1 MKQHKENGTIKKIFP
16 SGSNSEVTKNLNN
29 KEFTQAEHHITGK
42 TVLKAMN
49 YLEDELIEDA
59 GKTCNHPFL
68 CQTSHLKQPEQ
79 NSSHT
84 QISEPASVPSL
95 KSHFTKA
102 GLKWCAVAAAL
113 VLFLGGGV
121 AVAAKYGIFRTEP
134 GWESGYE
141 VSITSRRVTEDEFSE
156 EVLAVKQELL
166 EDIAASKDREGQPF
180 GWIRDF
186 DSVEAA
192 AAFIGHPQLKT
203 PKTPGE
209 LLQTGV
215 VVLGNDK
222 AELLYVEFFA
232 RSTLEGFHYPI
243 DMTESAVIY
252 TTTMFPETGSGIKED
267 GLTYKDEA
275 YLTKN
280 GKEAMIVMPTEYW
293 GNSGMEGYLVD
304 DSVVYTLWLN
314 CGKEDHDRAMQI
326 MKEWLDQF

>member
-1 MKQHKENGTIKKIFP
+1 MKQNTEPNYPK
-16 SGSNSEVTKNLNN
+16 KNLTTGNYS
-29 KEFTQAEHHITGK
+29 KSRLTAENCPKLTNQKLENPLTGK
-42 TVLKAMN
+42 DLLTAIN
-49 YLEDELIEDA
+49 YLEEGLVEYA
-59 GKTCNHPFL
+59 GQDYHPF
-68 CQTSHLKQPEQ
+68 
-79 NSSHT
+79 SSHQST
-84 QISEPASVPSL
+84 DSGQKSITEPASVHSP
-95 KSHFTKA
+95 KSRFTKTA
-102 GLKWCAVAAAL
+102 LKWAAVAAAL
-113 VLFLGGGV
+113 VLLLGGGV
-121 AVAAKYGIFRTEP
+121 AVAAKYGILRTEP

-166 EDIAASKDREGQPF
+166 EDIAASKDREGLPF
-180 GWIRDF
+180 GWIQDF
-186 DSVEAA
+186 DSVEEAT
-192 AAFIGHPQLKT
+192 AFIGHSQLKT

-222 AELLYVEFFA
+222 AELLYVKFFA
-232 RSTLEGFHYPI
+232 RSALEGSRYSI

-252 TTTMFPETGSGIKED
+252 TTAMFPETGGGIKED

-314 CGKEDHDRAMQI
+314 CGEEDHDRAMQI